1 MCRLSWTT
9 DHASLKP
16 GTVIDHKDSVMT
28 GTLAIFDHEDRF
40 NPLDQNIGLVKKLE
54 YIHVALK
61 DRFSF
66 ISRIAATIYEPETD
80 LLKTFVH
87 SSGGDE
93 PLSHYQAKLSE
104 SLSLREI
111 LEKGRPRVVNN
122 LGIFSTVSKEHTRRI
137 TGQGYQASYTMP
149 MYSSGHFLGF
159 LFFNSYEEA
168 PFSEEVL
175 RQIDP
180 FGHLISLTIIHELS
194 FLQTLLATVKTARD
208 VANVRDNE
216 TGSHLDR
223 MSRYARLIANKLAS
237 KYHLSDEYIE
247 NIFIFA
253 PLHDIGKIGIP
264 DHILLK
270 QGSLSDK
277 ERELMKSHTLK
288 GRELIDRM
296 LGNFKLDGVQ
306 HIDIL
311 RNIAELHHESL
322 DGSGYPY
329 GKRGEDIPLESRIV
343 AVADIFD
350 ALTSRRPYKP
360 AWRNEEAFVFLRNFA
375 GAKLD
380 PDCVDA
386 LAQCMSD
393 IEEIQH
399 QFSEDPVGG

>member
-1 MCRLSWTT
+1 M
-9 DHASLKP
+9 
-16 GTVIDHKDSVMT
+16 
-28 GTLAIFDHEDRF
+28 FYHEDQL
-40 NPLDQNIGLVKKLE
+40 NPLDQNIGLAKKLE
-54 YIHVALK
+54 YIHATLK
-61 DRFSF
+61 ERFPF
-66 ISRIAATIYEPETD
+66 ISRIAAAIHDPETD

-93 PLSHYQAKLSE
+93 PLSHYQAKLGE
-104 SLSLREI
+104 SRSLREI
-111 LEKGRPRVVNN
+111 LDKGQPRVVNN
-122 LGIFSTVSKEHTRRI
+122 LEIFAAADKEHTKRI
-137 TGQGYQASYTMP
+137 SGQGYQASYTMP

-180 FGHLISLTIIHELS
+180 FGHLISLTIIHELA

-208 VANVRDNE
+208 MAHVRDNE
-216 TGSHLDR
+216 TGTHLDR
-223 MSRYARLIANKLAS
+223 MSRYARLIANKLADQ
-237 KYHLSDEYIE
+237 YQLSDEYIE
-247 NIFIFA
+247 NVFIFA

-270 QGSLSDK
+270 NGKLSEQ

-296 LGNFKLDGVQ
+296 LGNFKLDGLQ

-329 GKRGEDIPLESRIV
+329 GRHGEEIPLESRIV

-360 AWRNEEAFVFLRNFA
+360 AWSNEEAFAFLKSFA

-380 PDCVDA
+380 PDCVEA
-386 LAQCMSD
+386 LMQCNPD
-393 IEEIQH
+393 IEEIQQ
-399 QFSEDPVGG
+399 QFREDPMG

>member
-1 MCRLSWTT
+1 MFTHQDQL
-9 DHASLKP
+9 
-16 GTVIDHKDSVMT
+16 
-28 GTLAIFDHEDRF
+28 
-40 NPLDQNIGLVKKLE
+40 NPLDQNIDLTSKLE
-54 YIHVALK
+54 YIHAALK
-61 DRFSF
+61 ERFPF
-66 ISRIAATIYEPETD
+66 IARIAAAIYDPDTD

-87 SSGGDE
+87 SSGGDQ
-93 PLSHYQAKLSE
+93 PLSNYQAKLDE
-104 SLSLREI
+104 THSLREI
-111 LEKGRPRVVNN
+111 LEKGQPRVVNN
-122 LGIFSTVSKEHTRRI
+122 LGIFANSGKEHAKRI
-137 TGQGYQASYTMP
+137 DSQGYQASYTMP

-159 LFFNSYEEA
+159 LFFNSYEDA
-168 PFSEEVL
+168 PFTEEVL
-175 RQIDP
+175 GQIDP

-194 FLQTLLATVKTARD
+194 FMQTLLATVKTARD
-208 VANVRDNE
+208 MTRVRDNE

-223 MSRYARLIANKLAS
+223 MSRYARMIAARLAD
-237 KYHLSDEYIE
+237 KYRLSDEYIE
-247 NIFIFA
+247 NVFVFA
-253 PLHDIGKIGIP
+253 PLHDIGKLGIP

-270 QGSLSDK
+270 SGKLSQQ

-296 LGNFKLDGVQ
+296 LGNFKLDGLQ

-329 GKRGEDIPLESRIV
+329 GKHGGQIPLESRIV

-360 AWRNEEAFVFLRNFA
+360 AWSNEEAFAFLKGFA

-386 LAQCMSD
+386 LLHCRAE
-393 IEEIQH
+393 IEEIQQ
-399 QFSEDPVGG
+399 QFREDPVG

>member
-1 MCRLSWTT
+1 MT
-9 DHASLKP
+9 AIP
-16 GTVIDHKDSVMT
+16 VM
-28 GTLAIFDHEDRF
+28 FDHEDRL
-40 NPLDQNIGLVKKLE
+40 NPLDQNIGLAKKLE
-54 YIHVALK
+54 YIHSALK
-61 DRFSF
+61 ERFPF
-66 ISRIAATIYEPETD
+66 IARIAAAIYDPESD

-93 PLSHYQAKLSE
+93 PLSHYQAKLGDSQ
-104 SLSLREI
+104 SLREV

-122 LGIFSTVSKEHTRRI
+122 LGIFAAADKEHAKRI
-137 TGQGYQASYTMP
+137 AGQGYQASYTMP
-149 MYSSGHFLGF
+149 MYSASQFLGF

-168 PFSEEVL
+168 PFSEEAL

-194 FLQTLLATVKTARD
+194 SLQTLLATVKTARD
-208 VANVRDNE
+208 MAHVRDNE

-223 MSRYARLIANKLAS
+223 MSRYARLIANKLS
-237 KYHLSDEYIE
+237 DKYQLSDEYIE
-247 NIFIFA
+247 NVFIFA

-270 QGSLSDK
+270 KGKLTEH

-296 LGNFKLDGVQ
+296 LGNFKLDGLQ
-306 HIDIL
+306 HIEIL
-311 RNIAELHHESL
+311 RNIAELHHEAL

-329 GKRGEDIPLESRIV
+329 GRQGETIPLESRIV

-360 AWRNEEAFVFLRNFA
+360 AWNNAEAFAFLKNFA

-380 PDCVDA
+380 PDCVEA
-386 LAQCMSD
+386 LAQSHIE
-393 IEEIQH
+393 IEEIQR
-399 QFSEDPVGG
+399 QFSEDAVG

>member
-1 MCRLSWTT
+1 MF
-9 DHASLKP
+9 
-16 GTVIDHKDSVMT
+16 DHKDQ
-28 GTLAIFDHEDRF
+28 L
-40 NPLDQNIGLVKKLE
+40 NPLDQNIGLARKLE
-54 YIHVALK
+54 YIHAALK
-61 DRFSF
+61 ERFPF
-66 ISRIAATIYEPETD
+66 ISRIAAAIYDSETD

-93 PLSHYQAKLSE
+93 PLSHYQARLSE
-104 SLSLREI
+104 STSLREI
-111 LEKGRPRVVNN
+111 LAKGQPRVVNN
-122 LGIFSTVSKEHTRRI
+122 LGIFAATGKEHAQRI
-137 TGQGYQASYTMP
+137 AGQGYQSSYTMP

-159 LFFNSYEEA
+159 LFFNSYAEA

-180 FGHLISLTIIHELS
+180 FGHLISLTIIHELA

-208 VANVRDNE
+208 MAHVRDNE
-216 TGSHLDR
+216 TGTHLDR
-223 MSRYARLIANKLAS
+223 MSRYARLIANKLAV
-237 KYHLSDEYIE
+237 KYQLSDEYIE
-247 NIFIFA
+247 NVFIFA

-270 QGSLSDK
+270 NGKLSEQ

-296 LGNFKLDGVQ
+296 LGNFKLDGLQ

-329 GKRGEDIPLESRIV
+329 GRHGEEIPLESRIV

-360 AWRNEEAFVFLRNFA
+360 AWSNEEAFAFLMNFA

-380 PDCVDA
+380 PDCVEA
-386 LAQCMSD
+386 LMQCQTD
-393 IEEIQH
+393 IEQIQQ
-399 QFSEDPVGG
+399 QFREDPVG

>member
-1 MCRLSWTT
+1 MKATPV
-9 DHASLKP
+9 K
-16 GTVIDHKDSVMT
+16 
-28 GTLAIFDHEDRF
+28 FDHEDQL
-40 NPLDQNIGLVKKLE
+40 NPLDRNIGLAKKLE

-61 DRFSF
+61 ERFPF
-66 ISRIAATIYEPETD
+66 ISRIAAAIYDPDTD

-93 PLSHYQAKLSE
+93 PLSHYQAKLAE
-104 SLSLREI
+104 SQSLREI
-111 LEKGRPRVVNN
+111 LEIGRPRVVNN
-122 LGIFSTVSKEHTRRI
+122 LGIFAATGKEHAKRI
-137 TGQGYQASYTMP
+137 AGQGYQASYTMP

-159 LFFNSYEEA
+159 LFFNSYAEA
-168 PFSEEVL
+168 PFSEEAL
-175 RQIDP
+175 GQIDP

-208 VANVRDNE
+208 VAHVRDNE

-223 MSRYARLIANKLAS
+223 MSRYARLIASKLAD
-237 KYHLSDEYIE
+237 KYRLSDEYIE
-247 NIFIFA
+247 NVFVFA

-270 QGSLSDK
+270 NGKLSEQ

-296 LGNFKLDGVQ
+296 LGNFKLDGLQ

-311 RNIAELHHESL
+311 RNIAELHHEAL

-329 GKRGEDIPLESRIV
+329 GKQGEAIPLESRIV

-360 AWRNEEAFVFLRNFA
+360 AWSNEEAFAFLKSFA

-380 PDCVDA
+380 ADCVSALTQCQAEIEDIQSQFREDA
-386 LAQCMSD
+386 
-393 IEEIQH
+393 
-399 QFSEDPVGG
+399 VG